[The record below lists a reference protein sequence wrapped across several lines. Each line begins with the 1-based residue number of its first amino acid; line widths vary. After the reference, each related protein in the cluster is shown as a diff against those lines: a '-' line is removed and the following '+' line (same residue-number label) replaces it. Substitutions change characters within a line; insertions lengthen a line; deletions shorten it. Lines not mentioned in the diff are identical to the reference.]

1 MCHRQFVDD
10 DGSVWAVWD
19 VNPARIWE
27 ALGTSTPAR
36 EADSG
41 GEGTGRRRA
50 GPLDHTLAAG
60 WLCFESAGQKLR
72 LAPIPADWEALAS
85 TDLALLRRAATAV
98 RAKQTPTS

>member
-36 EADSG
+36 EAAPG
-41 GEGTGRRRA
+41 GGGAGRRPA
-50 GPLDHTLAAG
+50 APPPHPLGAV
-60 WLCFESAGQKLR
+60 WLCLEPAAKKLR
-72 LAPIPADWEALAS
+72 PAPTPADWEALAS

-98 RAKQTPTS
+98 RAKQ